1 MGADLIGY
9 LLKGPRDLPEEK
21 RAAAVECVVNALNL
35 LNQAAIDHRE
45 GRGISPEAQKIV
57 DRSLMDIDYELEDF
71 EDERPGAIQGRAE
84 NLVTDLYA
92 VWNGSNARDL
102 YCRIDPD
109 DDTQLL
115 FFCGDMS
122 WGDSPDGFAYETIG
136 ESHTLG
142 LLEFFNIR

>member
-21 RAAAVECVVNALNL
+21 RADAVQCVINALNV

-45 GRGISPEAQKIV
+45 ERGISPEAQKIV
-57 DRSLMDIDYELEDF
+57 DRCLMDIEYELEHY
-71 EDERPGAIQGRAE
+71 EEERPEAIKGRAE

-136 ESHTLG
+136 EAITLG
-142 LLEFFNIR
+142 LTEFFHIR